1 MHFGQFGNVQIN
13 ELQQVVEL
21 DAGYSAQE
29 SVADGDDIVIP
40 GPVMA
45 AAEQEMVIIIACMNE
60 EYRTIEGVLSGVPHG
75 CLPILV
81 SNSDRPGTGARPG
94 GAVDRY
100 ETEVRLVET
109 FCRRSRRSAIVIH
122 QGDPGVATAF
132 RKGGMSEIVDART
145 GLIYRGK
152 GEAMIIGM
160 AVAALTGRRYVG
172 FVDADNFVPG
182 SVTEYCKVF
191 AAALH
196 SARSPLAMVRVSWNS
211 KPKVR
216 GDRLVFDKK
225 GRSSRVVNEWL
236 NRLLQVSDGVDSF
249 AMLT

>member
-1 MHFGQFGNVQIN
+1 MRIDPRMNFGQFGNVQIN
-13 ELQQVVEL
+13 ALQQVIEL

-29 SVADGDDIVIP
+29 SVADGEDIVVP

-45 AAEQEMVIIIACMNE
+45 AAEQDMAIIIACMNE
-60 EYRTIEGVLSGVPHG
+60 EYQTIQGVLSGVPHD

-81 SNSDRPGTGARPG
+81 SNSARPGIGARPQG
-94 GAVDRY
+94 VVDRY
-100 ETEVRLVET
+100 NVEVQLVED
-109 FCRRSRRSAIVIH
+109 FRRRSRRSAIVVH
-122 QGDPGVATAF
+122 QGDAGVAAAF
-132 RKGGMSEIVDART
+132 KEAGMPELVDEERT
-145 GLIYRGK
+145 GLVHRGK

-160 AVAALTGRRYVG
+160 AIAALTGRRYVG

-196 SARSPLAMVRVSWNS
+196 SAQSRLAMVRISWNS

-216 GDRLVFDKK
+216 DNRLVFDKK

-236 NRLLQVSDGVDSF
+236 NRLLQVSS
-249 AMLT
+249 